1 LLPNRDIGAQLHGEV
16 LDKTLEYQVGVFNG
30 STDGRSSDDYTTS
43 DQDNNSGKDIDARLF
58 AQPFRNGVSPLQGL
72 GFGVAGTFANLTG
85 RSGTTQQD
93 TNLSAYRS
101 LAQQTIFSYRTGV
114 GNGTYAAG
122 NRVRW
127 TPQAYY
133 YWNSLG
139 VIGEFAQVSQEVRR
153 NVSGTV
159 TRDERLNH
167 NAWQI
172 AATYVLTGEDNSFR
186 GIKPAHPFKPGG
198 TGWGAWEVGAR
209 YTALNLDSDAF
220 SGGAN
225 SFADPAVSV
234 KGAKT
239 WGAVLN
245 WYLNTNVRLSFDY
258 ETTKFDGGA
267 GTTAAPTDREDE
279 NLIFARFQVAF

>member
-1 LLPNRDIGAQLHGEV
+1 M
-16 LDKTLEYQVGVFNG
+16 
-30 STDGRSSDDYTTS
+30 
-43 DQDNNSGKDIDARLF
+43 
-58 AQPFRNGVSPLQGL
+58 
-72 GFGVAGTFANLTG
+72 
-85 RSGTTQQD
+85 
-93 TNLSAYRS
+93 
-101 LAQQTIFSYRTGV
+101 
-114 GNGTYAAG
+114 
-122 NRVRW
+122 
-127 TPQAYY
+127 
-133 YWNSLG
+133 
-139 VIGEFAQVSQEVRR
+139 
-153 NVSGTV
+153 
-159 TRDERLNH
+159 TRDERHNH

-172 AATYVLTGEDNSFR
+172 AASYVLTGEDNGFR

-220 SGGAN
+220 TGGAN

-234 KGAKT
+234 KSAKT

-267 GTTAAPTDREDE
+267 GTSAAPADREDE